1 MSSVPKIKEA
11 NQMKLIVAV
20 VQDQDSSKLLKI
32 LTEHHFGVTKLAST
46 GGFLKSGNTTFIIGC
61 DDVRVDKALQLI
73 KENCRKRDQMIAP
86 VSQWAEM
93 QIHTYHTL
101 LRLKLAE
108 LLFLFCQLN
117 NFINFKDGLL

>member
-86 VSQWAEM
+86 VSQWVEM

-108 LLFLFCQLN
+108 LQFLFCQLN

>member
-1 MSSVPKIKEA
+1 
-11 NQMKLIVAV
+11 MKLIVAV

-86 VSQWAEM
+86 VSPMGGNAEM
-93 QIHTYHTL
+93 TL
-101 LRLKLAE
+101 LRLNLHLTETRSSSTSQQMAE
-108 LLFLFCQLN
+108 L
-117 NFINFKDGLL
+117 ISVS